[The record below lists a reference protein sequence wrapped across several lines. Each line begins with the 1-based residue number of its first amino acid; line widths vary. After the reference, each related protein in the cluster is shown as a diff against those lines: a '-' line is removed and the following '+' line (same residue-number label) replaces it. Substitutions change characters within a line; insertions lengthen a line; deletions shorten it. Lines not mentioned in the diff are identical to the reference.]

1 MAQNEQPKPLW
12 QRDDFFDPDGPVC
25 LIIQATM
32 SIAAGL
38 DRFQP
43 AGFPEVGHV
52 IYQSPDRDKD
62 KVCIV
67 DSAASMANHL
77 EQVCLAGENDPS
89 LHSDLAALPYVK
101 CVTDRA
107 ATEQGDKFVMARDD
121 PHDRLIATTFTEGH
135 RIASDYFL
143 DGLISSEWVADQVAK
158 PATSDK
164 PSGDEP
170 KKKKKKESEFW
181 RSKRFRET
189 LREEFALIPFKQG
202 QEYYTAVDS
211 WWSIYTTLF
220 KYDPNSLVHGVLFA
234 KEQIKLSRMLT
245 AHLEAYGAARVG
257 SSGVKF
263 DRLGK
268 TTSGQPIFP
277 KDEETAREI
286 RATFIIDL
294 GILRSYGRD
303 AKEGG
308 QQTLGLTRKQ
318 KELLLALALW
328 KVRQLLRRTFSYRSG
343 CKLAMSEVKISTDV
357 AGVNDLPTELTK
369 IDISTAIN
377 EAGFTTDPRITRVY
391 YPFDELFKPGKEEK
405 KGEADQGDDA
415 DGGDESEEA

>member
-1 MAQNEQPKPLW
+1 MAQDAQPKPLW
-12 QRDDFFDPDGPVC
+12 QRDEFFDPDGPVC

-32 SIAAGL
+32 GIAAGL

-89 LHSDLAALPYVK
+89 LHSDLAGLPYVK
-101 CVTDRA
+101 CVTDRNA
-107 ATEQGDKFVMARDD
+107 EVKDGALGGQPADPRNRPVATS
-121 PHDRLIATTFTEGH
+121 LTEGH

-143 DGLISSEWVADQVAK
+143 DGSRFVPNGTGHEVATKTFREDLR
-158 PATSDK
+158 
-164 PSGDEP
+164 
-170 KKKKKKESEFW
+170 SEF
-181 RSKRFRET
+181 KVIEVKKDKTYF
-189 LREEFALIPFKQG
+189 IP
-202 QEYYTAVDS
+202 ADS
-211 WWSIYTTLF
+211 WWSIYSTLF
-220 KYDPNSLVHGVLFA
+220 QYDPNSLVHGVLFA

-268 TTSGQPIFP
+268 TTSGQPIFA

-294 GILRSYGRD
+294 GILRSYGRETPGE
-303 AKEGG
+303 AQKEV
-308 QQTLGLTRKQ
+308 QETTEEPKSDTKQADCLGLNRKQ

-343 CKLAMSEVKISTDV
+343 CKLAMTEVKISTDV
-357 AGVNDLPTELTK
+357 ADVNDLPTELPQ

-377 EAGFTTDPRITRVY
+377 EAGFTAAPRITSVY

-405 KGEADQGDDA
+405 QEDADQGDDT
-415 DGGDESEEA
+415 DSGDESEEA

>member
-1 MAQNEQPKPLW
+1 MAQDAQPKPLW

-32 SIAAGL
+32 GIAAGL

-77 EQVCLAGENDPS
+77 EQVCLAGDNDPS
-89 LHSDLAALPYVK
+89 LHPDLTGLPYVK
-101 CVTDRA
+101 CVTDRNA
-107 ATEQGDKFVMARDD
+107 EVKDGSLGGQPDD
-121 PHDRLIATTFTEGH
+121 PRDRPVATSLTEGH

-143 DGLISSEWVADQVAK
+143 DSSRFVPTGTGREVL
-158 PATSDK
+158 ATT
-164 PSGDEP
+164 
-170 KKKKKKESEFW
+170 
-181 RSKRFRET
+181 FRED
-189 LREEFALIPFKQG
+189 LRAEFKVIEVKKDKTYFIP
-202 QEYYTAVDS
+202 ADS
-211 WWSIYTTLF
+211 WWSIFSTLF
-220 KYDPNSLVHGVLFA
+220 QYDPNSLVHGVLFA

-268 TTSGQPIFP
+268 TTSGQPIFA

-286 RATFIIDL
+286 RATFVIDL

-303 AKEGG
+303 AKGEG
-308 QQTLGLTRKQ
+308 QQTLGLNRQQ

-343 CKLAMSEVKISTDV
+343 CKLAMTEVKISTDSADV
-357 AGVNDLPTELTK
+357 KDLPAELPK
-369 IDISTAIN
+369 IDMTTVIGG
-377 EAGFTTDPRITRVY
+377 AGFAKDPRVTSVY

-405 KGEADQGDDA
+405 KDAGDQEEDTSDD
-415 DGGDESEEA
+415 SEESGDQ